1 MGSSVKNLTQ
11 LSSANTMRH
20 FFPSLICI
28 VSMLFVFDISS
39 ADDELVP
46 HSSSRIFGFCCGTV
60 KNKCATGCAGK
71 NCDITCS
78 GTCGIFNTACS
89 YTCGQVT
96 NACNAATTTITT
108 TTTTTTTTST
118 TTTTPTTTTT
128 TATACI

>member
-1 MGSSVKNLTQ
+1 
-11 LSSANTMRH
+11 MRY

-28 VSMLFVFDISS
+28 VSMLFFVFDITS
-39 ADDELVP
+39 ADDELIP

-96 NACNAATTTITT
+96 NACNAATTTTT
-108 TTTTTTTTST
+108 
-118 TTTTPTTTTT
+118 TTTTT
-128 TATACI
+128 TATACIASGQLCMSISEGSKGTCCSGSSCNV